1 MSAKER
7 KLTEKQIWVLQIAM
21 CRSDVSKSEAAIA
34 WRLFHRGYLNFES
47 ALPNFR
53 LTTKG
58 IEALTALG
66 LYLPFEV
73 QAKLSGRWVRY
84 GRYGTVEKAD
94 STIAWLREH
103 SELNYSDYRVLD
115 ENGNPVVRTEPM
127 PARLVEAIARAE
139 KLVGGAA

>member
-1 MSAKER
+1 MTTKER
-7 KLTEKQIWVLQIAM
+7 KLTEKQIWVLQIALHRAD
-21 CRSDVSKSEAAIA
+21 CSKSEAAIA
-34 WRLFHRGYLNFES
+34 WRLENRGYLHFET

-58 IEALTALG
+58 IEALEALG
-66 LYLPFEV
+66 LYLPFV
-73 QAKLSGRWVRY
+73 VKVKLNGRWSRY

-94 STIAWLREH
+94 GTIAWLRE
-103 SELNYSDYRVLD
+103 NSDAGYTDYCVLD

-127 PARLVEAIARAE
+127 PARLVEAITRAQ